1 MSDAE
6 PRHET
11 LKRATA
17 ATLKAMSLKRDM
29 LVQFVRGQ
37 SAPSYHADIAT
48 LAEPEHG
55 PHLKPRDI
63 QRLRGE
69 ADALAMRLN
78 YHDQKLH
85 NQLSPVG
92 DDARKVFNALEQA
105 RVEAVGVR
113 DFPGAGQNL
122 SHLHSQTASAF
133 EDGTPRDNAQMA
145 EALALLAR
153 QRFSNE
159 AIPPQALLM
168 AEQWRPWLEEKAP
181 GHLDKLSDVID
192 DQAKFAHQASLLMK
206 ALELLHQLPS
216 ETEFDDSA
224 EQDQTPNDQ
233 DEQPQPDE
241 QQQQPDGQDDQE
253 ADGAVGAQSTDV
265 ELSDGPEGGDG
276 LDEEM
281 MVGGDTPAGPTER
294 DDNWPMN
301 EFGRNVA
308 YKPYTTHYDEVVQAE
323 DLSDMAELSR
333 LRDQLDRQL
342 DKLQGVVSKLAN
354 RLQRR
359 LLAQQS
365 RSWEF
370 DLEEGL
376 LDVARLSRVV
386 IDPYAPLSFKEEK
399 DADFR
404 DTVVT
409 LLIDNSGSMRG
420 RPITIAATSADVM
433 ARTLERCG
441 VKVEILGFTTKAW
454 KGGKSRE
461 LWVENDKPEK
471 PGRLNDLRH
480 IVYKGADAPWRRA
493 RRNLGLMLK
502 EGILKENIDGEA
514 LLWAHDRLLARPEQ
528 RRILMVISD
537 GAPVDDATL
546 SVNAGN
552 YLEKHLRDTI
562 EWIETKSSVEL
573 LAIGIGHD
581 VTRYYQ
587 RAVTLL
593 DAEDLGGTIMAE
605 LAELFDEDSRTVRKK
620 ALTRRSA

>member
-1 MSDAE
+1 MSKAE

-17 ATLKAMSLKRDM
+17 STLKAMSQRRNM

-37 SAPSYHADIAT
+37 AGPSHSSDTAT
-48 LAEPEHG
+48 LPEPEVEAQ
-55 PHLKPRDI
+55 LKSSDI
-63 QRLRGE
+63 KRLRGQS
-69 ADALAMRLN
+69 DALAMRLH
-78 YHDQKLH
+78 YHDKALH
-85 NQLSPVG
+85 NKLSPPG
-92 DDARKVFNALEQA
+92 EDARKVFNALEQS
-105 RVEAVGVR
+105 RVEAVGIQ
-113 DFPGAGQNL
+113 DFPGAATNL
-122 SHLHSQTASAF
+122 SIWHRHNALGYGDVV
-133 EDGTPRDNAQMA
+133 ERDA
-145 EALALLAR
+145 EQLADAITLLAR
-153 QRFSNE
+153 QRFCGE
-159 AIPPQALLM
+159 EIPAAARTLAQ
-168 AEQWRPWLEEKAP
+168 QWKPWLDEKAP
-181 GHLDKLSDVID
+181 GHLDKLAANLD
-192 DQAKFAHQASLLMK
+192 DQAKFAHQAGLLMQ
-206 ALELLHQLPS
+206 ALELMHKMPS
-216 ETEFDDSA
+216 EPEQQPDS
-224 EQDQTPNDQ
+224 DQ
-233 DEQPQPDE
+233 DAQSQDDQQEMGEDD
-241 QQQQPDGQDDQE
+241 QQQPQGEDDQD
-253 ADGAVGAQSTDV
+253 ATGTVGSDSMASPVPDG
-265 ELSDGPEGGDG
+265 LEGGGDDG
-276 LDEEM
+276 D
-281 MVGGDTPAGPTER
+281 MVAGSETPSGPSEYDDT
-294 DDNWPMN
+294 WPQN
-301 EFGRNVA
+301 DFGANI
-308 YKPYTTHYDEVVQAE
+308 PYRAFSTQYDEVIAAE
-323 DLSDMAELSR
+323 DLSDLNELTR

-359 LLAQQS
+359 LLAKQT

-399 DADFR
+399 EADFR
-404 DTVVT
+404 DTVVS

-420 RPITIAATSADVM
+420 RPITIAATSADIM

-441 VKVEILGFTTKAW
+441 VKVEILGFTTRAW

-461 LWVENDKPEK
+461 LWVEQNKPEK

-514 LLWAHDRLLARPEQ
+514 LMWAHNRLLARPEQ
-528 RRILMVISD
+528 RRIMMVISD

-552 YLEKHLRDTI
+552 YLEKHLRETI
-562 EWIETKSSVEL
+562 EWIENKSSVEL

-593 DAEDLGGTIMAE
+593 DAEDLGGTIMTE
-605 LAELFDEDSRTVRKK
+605 LADLFDEDSK
-620 ALTRRSA
+620 ANRAKAAPRRRLA

>member
-1 MSDAE
+1 MSNAE
-6 PRHET
+6 PRNET

-37 SAPSYHADIAT
+37 SAPAYHADMAS
-48 LAEPEHG
+48 LPEPEQE
-55 PHLKPRDI
+55 PQLKARDI
-63 QRLRGE
+63 QRLRGLS
-69 ADALAMRLN
+69 DTLAMRLN

-85 NQLSPVG
+85 AKMSPPG
-92 DDARKVFNALEQA
+92 DEARKVFNALEQA
-105 RVEAVGVR
+105 RVEAVGIL
-113 DFPGAGQNL
+113 DYPGAAQNL
-122 SHLHSQTASAF
+122 SNLHAQTASAID
-133 EDGTPRDNAQMA
+133 ERAPRDSAQMA

-153 QRFSNE
+153 QRFSGE
-159 AIPPQALLM
+159 PVPPQSMLM
-168 AEQWRPWLEEKAP
+168 AQQWQPWLEEKAP
-181 GHLDKLSDVID
+181 GQLDKLADAIN
-192 DQAKFAHQASLLMK
+192 DQAQFAQQAGLLMK

-216 ETEFDDSA
+216 ETEPDDSA
-224 EQDQTPNDQ
+224 EQDQS
-233 DEQPQPDE
+233 PDE
-241 QQQQPDGQDDQE
+241 QNEQPNPDEEQQPDGQDDQD
-253 ADGAVGAQSTDV
+253 ANGAVGAQSADV

-276 LDEEM
+276 LDEDM

-301 EFGRNVA
+301 EFGRAVPYQA
-308 YKPYTTHYDEVVQAE
+308 YTTHYDEVVQAE
-323 DLSDMAELSR
+323 DLSEISELTR
-333 LRDQLDRQL
+333 LREQLDRQL
-342 DKLQGVVSKLAN
+342 EKLQGVVSKLAN

-359 LLAQQS
+359 LLAKQT

-420 RPITIAATSADVM
+420 RPITIAATSADIM

-593 DAEDLGGTIMAE
+593 DAEDLGGTIMTE
-605 LAELFDEDSRTVRKK
+605 LADLFDEDSQMTHKR
-620 ALTRRSA
+620 AQGRRRV

>member
-6 PRHET
+6 PRNET

-17 ATLKAMSLKRDM
+17 ATLKAMSQKRDM

-37 SAPSYHADIAT
+37 SAPAFHGG
-48 LAEPEHG
+48 LASLPEPEQG
-55 PHLKPRDI
+55 PQLKARDI

-85 NQLSPVG
+85 AQLSPAG

-105 RVEAVGVR
+105 RVEAVGIR

-153 QRFSNE
+153 QRFSDE
-159 AIPPQALLM
+159 PIPPQSLLM
-168 AEQWRPWLEEKAP
+168 AEQWRPWLEDKAP
-181 GHLDKLSDVID
+181 GHLDKLSDAIG
-192 DQAKFAHQASLLMK
+192 DQAQFAHQAGLLMK

-216 ETEFDDSA
+216 ETEFDDSSN
-224 EQDQTPNDQ
+224 QDQTPNEQ

-241 QQQQPDGQDDQE
+241 QSQPEDQDDQD
-253 ADGAVGAQSTDV
+253 ADGAVGAESAGA
-265 ELSDGPEGGDG
+265 EMSDGLDGGDG
-276 LDEEM
+276 LDEDM
-281 MVGGDTPAGPTER
+281 MTGGETPAGPGEQ

-301 EFGRNVA
+301 EYGRSVPYKA
-308 YKPYTTHYDEVVQAE
+308 YTAHYDEVIQAE
-323 DLSDMAELSR
+323 DLSDTSELIR

-359 LLAQQS
+359 LLAKQT

-370 DLEEGL
+370 DLEEGM
-376 LDVARLSRVV
+376 LDAARLSRVV

-514 LLWAHDRLLARPEQ
+514 LLWAHERLLARPEQ

-546 SVNAGN
+546 SANAGN

-562 EWIETKSSVEL
+562 EWIETKSTVEL
-573 LAIGIGHD
+573 VAIGIGHD
-581 VTRYYQ
+581 VTRYYR

-605 LAELFDEDSRTVRKK
+605 LADLFDEDSPQSHKRMTG
-620 ALTRRSA
+620 RRRAS